1 MMWNWLVS
9 ALASEA
15 TLLLYD
21 GSPFAPGGTIL
32 FDYADGEKMKLFGT
46 SAKYIDALNKAGLDP
61 KATHDL
67 SSVRLITSNGS
78 PLAPEGL
85 DYVNRHITDDVSL
98 SSLARDGTRVVSG
111 KSGSGRVDLGGRRI
125 FYN

>member
-21 GSPFAPGGTIL
+21 GSPFAPGGNIL
-32 FDYADGEKMKLFGT
+32 FDYADGEKMTLFGT

-67 SSVRLITSNGS
+67 SSVRLITPTGS
-78 PLAPEGL
+78 PLVPGGF
-85 DYVNRHITDDVSL
+85 DYVYRPIKDEL
-98 SSLARDGTRVVSG
+98 CISSIARGPHLTTCSDAAAR
-111 KSGSGRVDLGGRRI
+111 
-125 FYN
+125 